1 MGQSCC
7 TDSTAVP
14 LHFVDFAFSEDEDY
28 VGKPQFSVGINS
40 ACNLQGGLDLNS
52 CCGDKRP
59 TLEVIQRP
67 PGFSSSK
74 SVELENLEKFQE
86 PCNHGKASQPQQK
99 NLEKNNNHK
108 VYMNGKRG
116 AKRLADAAKNGLT
129 ESTGKKVLMSDT
141 TLEKHENICDE

>member
-40 ACNLQGGLDLNS
+40 ACNLQGALDLNS
-52 CCGDKRP
+52 CYG
-59 TLEVIQRP
+59 EVIQRP

-74 SVELENLEKFQE
+74 SVELGNLEKCQE
-86 PCNHGKASQPQQK
+86 PSNHGKAAQPQQM
-99 NLEKNNNHK
+99 NLENNNNHK
-108 VYMNGKRG
+108 VYMNGKQG

-129 ESTGKKVLMSDT
+129 ESTGKKVLISDT